1 MVAVDPVKIV
11 GTMIKL
17 KREAEGWTQEA
28 LADEIKVSRDHLSKV
43 ERGLTM
49 PSFHLMEKLAPIF
62 HLTGAQLHQEF
73 VARLKN
79 QDLYDKWVK
88 SRLR

>member
-1 MVAVDPVKIV
+1 MATDPCKVI

-17 KREAEGWTQEA
+17 RREAEGWSQEA
-28 LADEIKVSRDHLSKV
+28 LAEEIKVSRDHLSKV

-49 PSFHLMEKLAPIF
+49 PSFHLMEKLAPVF
-62 HLTGAQLHQEF
+62 HMTGAELHHLF

-79 QDLYDKWVK
+79 QELYEKWVK